1 MYEGK
6 YGFVEDIM
14 LIELWG
20 LPARPSRCL
29 ALFIGE
35 FHNVLN
41 VINVFVLVSDLF

>member
-1 MYEGK
+1 VGK

-14 LIELWG
+14 LIELWM

-35 FHNVLN
+35 FYNVLN
-41 VINVFVLVSDLF
+41 VINVFVHVSGLF